1 MKAMKKKVRGRKW
14 QVLKGTRTKTQGGLT
29 KTDLIKNKRGKVVS
43 RKQSQRG
50 KQSKWMK
57 ACSATRVSSQQSEA
71 FAHGPSIMT
80 GTKFLWVTKGYWK
93 NHSCI
98 NHELTPDQTEVAWHK
113 LWDSLPDG
121 TKCTKTKRVLLEVE
135 DFVLRFDEASS
146 LQLTQLC
153 SKMQTSAVR
162 GH

>member
-1 MKAMKKKVRGRKW
+1 MKSMKAMKVMKAIKAMKRAMKAMKKKVRGRKW

-71 FAHGPSIMT
+71 LAH
-80 GTKFLWVTKGYWK
+80 V
-93 NHSCI
+93 C
-98 NHELTPDQTEVAWHK
+98 
-113 LWDSLPDG
+113 
-121 TKCTKTKRVLLEVE
+121 
-135 DFVLRFDEASS
+135 
-146 LQLTQLC
+146 
-153 SKMQTSAVR
+153 
-162 GH
+162 